1 MLNSMILES
10 ENIRRNLQSLVLNH
24 PLIYDCTAYH
34 KLHIEMTWLLNSEW
48 KCRQNKMYIKNSGY
62 SGYSKLGWVH
72 PLPSAAV
79 TERFIITMPLLWNL
93 SFSQLH
99 REWSSRCN
107 NNNNNNNNTMAG
119 WSNSGWEQSN
129 HRLEP
134 LGQNPTATAPTHC
147 ASFRGKFSTPEY

>member
-1 MLNSMILES
+1 MLNSTILES

-107 NNNNNNNNTMAG
+107 NNNTVSISYVLRRIILLTIHSHINLVSAIML
-119 WSNSGWEQSN
+119 
-129 HRLEP
+129 R
-134 LGQNPTATAPTHC
+134 
-147 ASFRGKFSTPEY
+147 KFKT